1 EFVMNGEETSMI
13 EQKITLDKNNIFIYE
28 SKIEENE
35 FKKIDGDMILIVT
48 RLRGSW
54 HKIYFNDILIGTIG
68 DLKDGRMNIWNQ
80 AYKFTIDKNLI
91 NNNNNNILK
100 FVTYSDYKIGYST
113 IPIMISNLYT
123 GNLIFY
129 KLVSLYSNL
138 YKNIMIII
146 IVVALLEIILFSLSK
161 SKKNEIYIFPI
172 IVLLGSFYILD
183 YIVIEHSMISSLMM
197 KKITLVSLYFVLN
210 ITSIAFYKLYKR
222 KIILVVSALVII
234 TTVIGVIVS
243 NNMITWSSFY
253 SKINLLLILSIFTWI
268 YTTFLEYLK
277 TKETKVLML
286 FFASLFLVI
295 PSVADTLTIIF
306 NVKNQRI
313 SIFGILFFSIA
324 LLLLAMEQFIYDQK
338 HMYFIY
344 KHSEIE
350 RERLKNALITDELTG
365 LCNHKSFYNRF
376 DIISKENNKKFDI
389 IYFNVDKF
397 RSVNDLFGYEIGDK
411 LLIKLANIILKNI
424 TDSNLLFRYSG
435 DVFVAINDNKN
446 RIDKFEI
453 AEKIR
458 QEVLNDKE
466 LQNISNYLP
475 QTISI
480 GISSYPKDSINPRV
494 LINKAEKACR
504 FAKELGRNKTIIYT
518 EDILENVALSNKN
531 DIRNQMFIDFTYALA
546 GAIDMKDEY
555 TGKHSEQVSRYSM
568 MIAEKLDLDSDLKYA
583 LRLGGLLHDVGKL
596 SIPDSIIQKN
606 GKLTIEEYNVIKK
619 HPLIGYD
626 IVKELVDDNNIMSC
640 IRWHH
645 ERCDGKGY
653 PDGLKGKNI
662 PLVSRIICVADAY
675 HAMTSTRSYRKE
687 FTKEVAINELINN
700 VGTQFDKEIVD
711 VFVKLIK

>member
-1 EFVMNGEETSMI
+1 M
-13 EQKITLDKNNIFIYE
+13 
-28 SKIEENE
+28 
-35 FKKIDGDMILIVT
+35 
-48 RLRGSW
+48 
-54 HKIYFNDILIGTIG
+54 
-68 DLKDGRMNIWNQ
+68 
-80 AYKFTIDKNLI
+80 
-91 NNNNNNILK
+91 
-100 FVTYSDYKIGYST
+100 
-113 IPIMISNLYT
+113 
-123 GNLIFY
+123 
-129 KLVSLYSNL
+129 
-138 YKNIMIII
+138 
-146 IVVALLEIILFSLSK
+146 
-161 SKKNEIYIFPI
+161 
-172 IVLLGSFYILD
+172 
-183 YIVIEHSMISSLMM
+183 
-197 KKITLVSLYFVLN
+197 
-210 ITSIAFYKLYKR
+210 
-222 KIILVVSALVII
+222 
-234 TTVIGVIVS
+234 
-243 NNMITWSSFY
+243 
-253 SKINLLLILSIFTWI
+253 
-268 YTTFLEYLK
+268 
-277 TKETKVLML
+277 
-286 FFASLFLVI
+286 
-295 PSVADTLTIIF
+295 
-306 NVKNQRI
+306 
-313 SIFGILFFSIA
+313 
-324 LLLLAMEQFIYDQK
+324 
-338 HMYFIY
+338 
-344 KHSEIE
+344 
-350 RERLKNALITDELTG
+350 
-365 LCNHKSFYNRF
+365 
-376 DIISKENNKKFDI
+376 
-389 IYFNVDKF
+389 
-397 RSVNDLFGYEIGDK
+397 
-411 LLIKLANIILKNI
+411 
-424 TDSNLLFRYSG
+424 
-435 DVFVAINDNKN
+435 
-446 RIDKFEI
+446 
-453 AEKIR
+453 
-458 QEVLNDKE
+458 
-466 LQNISNYLP
+466 P